1 MKLILSLIVILI
13 ICSCNFSYNLSSNK
27 KENPVNVSIIK
38 TDKGFEYYVGNE
50 LVNEFTK
57 ENCDEKE
64 MELLDYIYMSCLE
77 ERDNKPKEQRVTP
90 KKKTLVEN
98 IK

>member
-1 MKLILSLIVILI
+1 MKLTLSLLVILFL
-13 ICSCNFSYNLSSNK
+13 CSCNFSYNISSNK
-27 KENPVNVSIIK
+27 KENPVNVSLVK
-38 TDKGFEYYVGNE
+38 TDNGFDYYVGNE

-64 MELLDYIYMSCLE
+64 LELLNYIYMTCVE
-77 ERDNKPKEQRVTP
+77 ERDNKPKEERTIP

-98 IK
+98 LK